1 MLDKSESLARKR
13 IVAEILHGKILPSLF
28 TDGKFSGGQAMLSNG
43 ATFRFPES
51 DVSALVALLVEGNA
65 QGAEDMLAS
74 FVDAGCPAATLI
86 LGLLADAAR
95 MLGAAWCDDSMSF
108 ADVTVGMSGLH
119 CALNSLDHV
128 LSAELPRVAP
138 QRSVLLVCPRGDTHI
153 FGVSVLETFF
163 RNAGWTV
170 ETALKVDDQEV
181 LKLVGQTAF
190 DLVGLSVS
198 RDVDLQKTKSL
209 IGRIRRKSR
218 NENVKTLIGGS
229 LIGGNKELV
238 RRLGADATAEN
249 ALHALEVASSVC
261 TKKLL
266 VKSA

>member
-1 MLDKSESLARKR
+1 MLDKSESLAKKR

-28 TDGKFSGGQAMLSNG
+28 TDGKFSGCTGMLSNG
-43 ATFRFPES
+43 ATFKFSES
-51 DVSALVALLVEGNA
+51 DVSALAALLVEGNT
-65 QGAEDMLAS
+65 QEVDDLLAS
-74 FVDAGCPAATLI
+74 FVDVGCPATSLI
-86 LGLLADAAR
+86 LGLLADTACR
-95 MLGAAWCDDSMSF
+95 LGAAWSDDKLSF

-138 QRSVLLVCPRGDTHI
+138 QRSVLLVSPRGDTHI
-153 FGVSVLETFF
+153 FGVAVLETFF

-170 ETALKVDDQEV
+170 ETALKADEQDV

-198 RDVDLQKTKSL
+198 RDVDLLKAKSL

-218 NENVKTLIGGS
+218 NENVKALVGGS
-229 LIGGNKELV
+229 LISGNKDLV
-238 RRLGADATAEN
+238 RRLGADATADN
-249 ALHALEVASSVC
+249 ALHALEVASSIC